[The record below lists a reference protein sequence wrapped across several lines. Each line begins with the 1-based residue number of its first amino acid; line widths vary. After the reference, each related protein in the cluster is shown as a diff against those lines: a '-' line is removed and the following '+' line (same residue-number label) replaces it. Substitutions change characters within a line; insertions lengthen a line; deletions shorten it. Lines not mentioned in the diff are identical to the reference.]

1 MARDDLTGLLQ
12 RLRQAAR
19 AGADLSAAQPAEVS
33 RLLRLDA
40 VTLSLLPTR
49 GSPELLW
56 SDPADTLGRALEDMQ
71 YTLAEGPTFDAA
83 RTGEPVTETDLAAAP
98 ADRWPLFTPA
108 ACDTPARAVIAHP
121 LLLGVVTAGVLTGYR
136 TTPGPL
142 LPSQRQDIARFAR
155 IALDLL
161 LHTPPHALTTGSGG
175 PDGPDLQRAEVHQAA
190 GKLTVYLD
198 ISIDDALLR
207 LRAHAWRHNQA
218 LPDVARAVI
227 TGRLRLDPDT

>member
-1 MARDDLTGLLQ
+1 MARDDLPGYLQ

-19 AGADLSAAQPAEVS
+19 TGADLSAAQAADAA

-49 GSPELLW
+49 GPPELLW
-56 SDPADTLGRALEDMQ
+56 SDPADALGRALEDLQ
-71 YTLAEGPTFDAA
+71 TTLGEGPTLDAA
-83 RTGEPVTETDLAAAP
+83 RTGQTVTEADLSTASAA
-98 ADRWPLFTPA
+98 RWPLFTPA

-136 TTPGPL
+136 ITPGPL
-142 LPSQRQDIARFAR
+142 PARQRQEITRFAR

-161 LHTPPHALTTGSGG
+161 LHTPPHALATGTGG
-175 PDGPDLQRAEVHQAA
+175 PDLHRAEVHQAA
-190 GKLTVYLD
+190 GVLSVRLA

-227 TGRLRLDPDT
+227 TGHLRLDSHN

>member
-1 MARDDLTGLLQ
+1 MAGDSFPRLLQ

-19 AGADLSAAQPAEVS
+19 TGADLSAAQAADAA
-33 RLLRLDA
+33 RLLHLDA

-49 GSPELLW
+49 GPPELLW
-56 SDPADTLGRALEDMQ
+56 SDPANDLGRTLEDLQ
-71 YTLAEGPTFDAA
+71 YTLGEGPTLDAA
-83 RTGEPVTETDLAAAP
+83 RTGQTVTATDLSAAP

-121 LLLGVVTAGVLTGYR
+121 LLLGVATAGVLTGYR

-142 LPSQRQDIARFAR
+142 PTRQRQDIARFAR

-161 LHTPPHALTTGSGG
+161 LHTPPHALATGAGG
-175 PDGPDLQRAEVHQAA
+175 SDLHRAEVHQAA
-190 GKLTVYLD
+190 GVLTVHLD

-207 LRAHAWRHNQA
+207 LRAHAWHHDQA

-227 TGRLRLDPDT
+227 TGRLRLAPHT